1 VNFFNSVSGPRSRN
15 DGKSRRP
22 LWPLVPFLL
31 LPIVFFGR
39 RAVVEKDSASRQ
51 RTSFGTLLECN
62 QRGRGN
68 ENYCHYMFY
77 VGDERY
83 TGVSEAEQGAAF
95 GQTAIVYYD
104 SQEPRVSA
112 LEDFSERSRTSMR
125 FLYFFVVTLAVTSA
139 LILWDRS
146 PRRL

>member
-1 VNFFNSVSGPRSRN
+1 MNFFDSVSGPCSRN

-31 LPIVFFGR
+31 LPVVFFGR

-51 RTSFGTLLECN
+51 RTSFGTLLECK
-62 QRGRGN
+62 QRGRG
-68 ENYCHYMFY
+68 ENYCHYMFP

-104 SQEPRVSA
+104 SQDPRVSA
-112 LEDFSERSRTSMR
+112 LEDFSEQSRKSMR
-125 FLYFFVVTLAVTSA
+125 FVYFFVVTLAVTVA
-139 LILWDRS
+139 LILWHRA
-146 PRRL
+146 PHRL

>member
-77 VGDERY
+77 VGE
-83 TGVSEAEQGAAF
+83 
-95 GQTAIVYYD
+95 
-104 SQEPRVSA
+104 EPRVSA